1 MVDARSARFQG
12 MFPGN
17 WGTQRSRRTAMRQTE
32 LPPPP
37 APRTTEEA
45 MRGTDPR
52 SGFSRAD
59 VDLAERRGGEML
71 LAPLSTLTDE
81 AKQTG
86 ALQRGTPLSYG
97 LTAGAFLGDLFNP
110 SVDIP
115 VAAGIRGVGAGVKAA
130 TDPTNQAR
138 LNAMMGRMYHGVK
151 GGDEWSTAISRP
163 ISDRSSNWFGGD
175 LFATSDLGLADTYS
189 INTLK
194 KLGNL
199 PQDLR
204 VLDLMPGGRPLA
216 QQSRG
221 LAEEL
226 ATRFGPDDVASMD
239 RHMPYTGVRSNDLKD
254 LLGQYGFNALR
265 HVSGQGA
272 GRGSGLNKPVYVF
285 FGPEGITASG
295 VGPIN
300 RFVNNPPSISSL
312 EEAAGRIGSSAV
324 RGADRA
330 LTAAEKGISDTLS
343 YVPQKITSTVGS
355 ARQASM
361 NAYQKALADYKV
373 AEKASR
379 KTFLETNP
387 DPSGLFRDPML
398 LHVPMP
404 PGYQALPQPTQPGA
418 FDFLR
423 YMFAQ

>member
-1 MVDARSARFQG
+1 
-12 MFPGN
+12 
-17 WGTQRSRRTAMRQTE
+17 MRQTE
-32 LPPPP
+32 P
-37 APRTTEEA
+37 AESRPRTVEEA

-52 SGFSRAD
+52 SGYSRAD
-59 VDLAERRGGEML
+59 VDLAQRRGGEML

-97 LTAGAFLGDLFNP
+97 LSTAAFLGDLFNP

-115 VAAGIRGVGAGVKAA
+115 VAAGIRGAGVGARAA
-130 TDPTNQAR
+130 KEALDDPTNQAR
-138 LNAMMGRMYHGVK
+138 LSSMMGRMYHGIK
-151 GGDEWSTAISRP
+151 GPEDWTTAVSRP
-163 ISDRSSNWFGGD
+163 ISDRRSNWFGGD
-175 LFATSDLGLADTYS
+175 LFATSNLKLADSYG

-216 QQSRG
+216 KQSKE

-226 ATRFGPDDVASMD
+226 AARFGPDDVASMD
-239 RHMPYTGVRSNDLKD
+239 RHMPYTGVRSDDLKN
-254 LLGQYGFNALR
+254 LLGEYGFNALR

-285 FGPEGITASG
+285 FDPGGITTSG

-300 RFVNNPPSISSL
+300 RFVNNPPSLPSL
-312 EEAAGRIGSSAV
+312 EEAGGRVV
-324 RGADRA
+324 RNADRA
-330 LTAAEKGISDTLS
+330 LTTAENKISDTLS
-343 YVPQKITSTVGS
+343 YVPRKVTSAVDN

-361 NAYQKALADYKV
+361 NAYQKVLDDYNA
-373 AEKASR
+373 AEELNR
-379 KTFLETNP
+379 QVFLRDNP
-387 DPSGLFRDPML
+387 QFGIRPDDPML
-398 LHVPMP
+398 RLGLPMP
-404 PGYQALPQPTQPGA
+404 PGYTSSPPPAQPGA

-423 YMFAQ
+423 YLFAQ